1 MRKMIYAA
9 MAALSASM
17 LSGCYYMDTASAK
30 DQFESGLPIS
40 SNWTKTDSFT
50 ALGASGPD
58 KIIFKT
64 GDVFQIKAEGDAD
77 VIKRLRFFVRDG
89 KIRIGR
95 KSGSDFG
102 MDDAATIMVT
112 APSLSDI
119 ALAGSG
125 DIIADRLSGKETKLT
140 VAGSGN
146 ASVDMVEAD
155 ALVAKIAGTG
165 QLKLAGKSP
174 AADYV
179 IAGSGGLDA
188 AALESSAVTI
198 KVAGSGDATL
208 KSTATVNAKIAGS
221 GNVHVTGGAKC
232 TSSVAGSGSV
242 DCG

>member
-17 LSGCYYMDTASAK
+17 LSGCYYMDTASAN

-40 SNWTKTDSFT
+40 TNWTKTDRFS

-77 VIKRLRFFVRDG
+77 VIKRLRFVVSDG

-102 MDDAATIMVT
+102 MSEAAIITVT
-112 APSLSDI
+112 APSLSAI

-125 DIIADRLSGKETKLT
+125 DIVADRLSGKEATLK

-146 ASVDMVEAD
+146 ASVDSVETEV
-155 ALVAKIAGTG
+155 LVAKIAGSG

-174 AADYV
+174 SADYV

-188 AALESSAVTI
+188 GELQSETVKI
-198 KVAGSGDATL
+198 RIAGSGDATL
-208 KSTATVNAKIAGS
+208 KSTTSVNAKIAGS
-221 GNVHVTGGAKC
+221 GNVKVTGGAKC
-232 TSSVAGSGSV
+232 TSSVAGSGSL